1 MRDKMNNKRLLD
13 VKNGYNFREL
23 GGYPTKDGRT
33 IKWNKLIRSG
43 ELSELSK
50 VDQEY
55 LTNYGVKYDVDLRS
69 DLERKNAADKMLP
82 KTTFIPN
89 PVFNTG
95 HDKTD
100 EEYAKQYSINPNLG
114 TENMILSYQ
123 SMVTE
128 VSAKKAFR
136 NLFNILLQNNQD
148 DSSVLFHCA
157 QGKDRTGLS
166 AAFILFALGVSE
178 NNIRQDYL
186 ISKEQ
191 MKPYVRLK
199 INEYSEYGMN
209 DILKNNLSNLY
220 SVDEKYFDAAMD
232 MIKKEYGNID
242 NFLHD
247 FIGLSNQ
254 KIKQLRDIYLTD

>member
-23 GGYPTKDGRT
+23 GGYLTKDGRT

-50 VDQEY
+50 ADQEY
-55 LTNYGVKYDVDLRS
+55 LTDYGVKYDVDLRS
-69 DLERKNAADKMLP
+69 DLERKNAADKNLA
-82 KTTFIPN
+82 KTSFIPN
-89 PVFNTG
+89 PIFNTG

-114 TENMILSYQ
+114 TKNMILSYQ

-128 VSAKKAFR
+128 ESAKKAFR
-136 NLFNILLQNNQD
+136 KLFDTLLKNDQD
-148 DSSVLFHCA
+148 NSSVLFHCA

-191 MKPYVRLK
+191 MKPYVQLK
-199 INEYSEYGMN
+199 INEYSKYGMN

-220 SVDEKYFDAAMD
+220 SVDEKYFDAAMNT
-232 MIKKEYGNID
+232 IKKEYGNVD
-242 NFLHD
+242 NFLHE
-247 FIGLSNQ
+247 FIGLSDREIT
-254 KIKQLRDIYLTD
+254 KLRDIYLTN